1 MICPKD
7 FKGSVRENEPLA
19 GLTSW
24 RIGGPACFLIEPE
37 SESDLAALVVHL
49 KRKGACYR
57 ILGGGTNL
65 LVEDGGVETAVLR
78 LSSSVFAGMI
88 FRGQT
93 AELGAGLSLKKFVA
107 AAMKQGLCGFEH
119 LAGIPGS
126 VGGAAVMNAG
136 KGREGGSISD
146 IIDSVR
152 VMDCCG
158 RISELPSRSIKFS
171 YRASG
176 LDDLI
181 VLSVKIKLAAA
192 ADMAAVRKRVK
203 DYAVYRIQTQDFTRP
218 SAGCVF
224 KNPDGDSAGRMLDA
238 CGLKGRRCGGAVFSK
253 RHANFILN
261 MGGASCADV
270 LSLMDTAVSS
280 VKERFGAILE
290 PEVKLWR

>member
-7 FKGSVRENEPLA
+7 FKGSVRENEPFA

-37 SESDLAALVVHL
+37 SERDLAALAVHL
-49 KRKGACYR
+49 KREGVCYR

-65 LVEDGGVETAVLR
+65 LVDDGGVKTAVLR
-78 LSSSVFAGMI
+78 LSSPLFTGMT
-88 FRGQT
+88 FRAET

-146 IIDSVR
+146 IIEGVR
-152 VMDCCG
+152 VMDYCG
-158 RISELPSRSIKFS
+158 RSLELARRSIKFS

-176 LDDLI
+176 LDDFI
-181 VLSVKIKLAAA
+181 VLSVKVKLAAA

-203 DYAVYRIQTQDFTRP
+203 DYAVYRTQTQDFTRP

-238 CGLKGRRCGGAVFSK
+238 CGLKGRRCGGAVFSR

-280 VKERFGAILE
+280 VKERFGTILE